1 MGALIPMNKPIL
13 MAVDDQTDELRKVR
27 SELDKR
33 YGADYEVIC
42 EPSPRLAL
50 RRLRTLKA
58 AGTPVAILLADL
70 WMREM
75 SGIEFLNEAHHL
87 YPTAKRALLI
97 NWNDRRA
104 GEPLLQAMTQG
115 LIDCYA
121 TKPVNVP
128 DEQFHRLMTE
138 LLDDWTRQHQPGVE
152 FVQIVGERWSAQSHE
167 LRDLLNRYG
176 IPFGFYETDS
186 PAGQSLLRKMGKP
199 DGPFPVIILFDG
211 RVMTDPSNQEL
222 ADAFQGPE
230 SFSGGMFD
238 LTIIGAGPAG
248 LSAAVYGASEG
259 LRTLVVERE
268 AIGGQAGT
276 SSLIRNYLGFPIGIS
291 GTELANRAYRQA
303 WLFGAQFYL
312 LRHAAGLFSNG
323 RKHVVVLSDGI
334 EIVSRA
340 VILAMGAS
348 YRHLG
353 IPGLESLTGAGV
365 FYGGMVTEAQAMKN
379 KQVFIA
385 GAGNSA
391 GQAAVH
397 LSNYAQHVTI
407 LARGSSLSASM
418 SDYLVKEIE
427 ACENVDVRLH
437 TQIIDGQ
444 GKRSLEHL
452 VLHDNA
458 SDETET
464 VQADAL
470 FVLIGAQPH
479 TDWLPP
485 GIIRNKQGFILTGHD
500 LIKDGQIPEGWPL
513 VRPPLL
519 LETSVPGVFAVGDV
533 RHRSVKRVAS
543 AVGEGGIVIQLV
555 HEYLDTTV

>member
-1 MGALIPMNKPIL
+1 
-13 MAVDDQTDELRKVR
+13 MAVDEQTDALKTVR
-27 SELDKR
+27 HELDKR

-42 EPSPRLAL
+42 ERSPRMAL
-50 RRLRTLKA
+50 RRLQELKA
-58 AGTPVAILLADL
+58 EGRSVAVLLADL
-70 WMREM
+70 WMLEI
-75 SGIEFLNEAHHL
+75 SGIAFLDEAQRL

-97 NWNDRRA
+97 NWNDRLA
-104 GEPLLQAMTQG
+104 GEPLLHAMTQG

-121 TKPVNVP
+121 TKPVNAP
-128 DEQFHRLMTE
+128 DEQFHRLLTE
-138 LLDDWTRQHQPGVE
+138 LLDDWTRQHQRGIE
-152 FVQIVGERWSAQSHE
+152 FVRIVGERWSAQSHE

-186 PAGQSLLRKMGKP
+186 EDGQSLLRRVGKP
-199 DGPFPVIILFDG
+199 DGPFPVVILFDG
-211 RVMTDPSNQEL
+211 RVMTDPSHQEV

-230 SFSGGMFD
+230 SFVGGTFD

-259 LRTLVVERE
+259 LRTLVIERE
-268 AIGGQAGT
+268 AIGGQAGA

-291 GTELANRAYRQA
+291 GNELANRAYRQA

-353 IPGLESLTGAGV
+353 IPALEALTGAGV
-365 FYGGMVTEAQAMKN
+365 FYGGVVTEAQAMKN
-379 KQVFIA
+379 RRVFIA

-397 LSNYAQHVTI
+397 LSKYAGQVTI

-427 ACENVDVRLH
+427 ACKDIEVRLN
-437 TQIIDGQ
+437 TRIVDGQ
-444 GKRSLEHL
+444 GTRSLEAL
-452 VLHDNA
+452 VLHDSA
-458 SDETET
+458 ADTTET
-464 VQADAL
+464 VEADAL

-500 LIKDGQIPEGWPL
+500 LIRDGQMPEGWPL

-543 AVGEGGIVIQLV
+543 AVGEGSIVIQLV
-555 HEYLDTTV
+555 HEYLDTIAQRG